1 MLNRGKWRP
10 AVHAFGDT
18 DNRINFARGEVAS
31 ARGWMTKFPDVHRH
45 DDPGPEAARKSLA
58 PPISAGVE
66 SFIAHDAPDDAGWLF
81 TEERGKHFAGVSLW
95 NIKTGEN
102 RRVHALADP
111 QRFQG
116 GGFDGRYLVWEE
128 SKWSKSFDLFS
139 VYSFDLHTGKVTK
152 LADST
157 RDAKGVTYPMQ
168 LADPVISD
176 GMVAWAQGVGPG
188 VSAVKL
194 VDLRTGHFRTARQS
208 PIGAR
213 HFVGMCLSLPNSPVK
228 DSTWSPLMCS
238 H

>member
-1 MLNRGKWRP
+1 MCIVAMTP
-10 AVHAFGDT
+10 ALKQRLGRV
-18 DNRINFARGEVAS
+18 
-31 ARGWMTKFPDVHRH
+31 W
-45 DDPGPEAARKSLA
+45 A
-58 PPISAGVE
+58 PPPSAGVE

-188 VSAVKL
+188 VSAVKF
-194 VDLRTGHFRTARQS
+194 VDLRTDFFTASPGGKIAYIDETFRQLWFSNGPDTAPTLVAQL
-208 PIGAR
+208 PAEFGFQGALQLSDSGLVFASEGR
-213 HFVGMCLSLPNSPVK
+213 GSTQPSVGAG
-228 DSTWSPLMCS
+228 T
-238 H
+238 